1 MAYMCLGLVGFL
13 LEDLP
18 DFLILICSPLA
29 FNLRKRAS
37 SCLRV
42 LSIKAL
48 KAESS
53 ADGLGLV
60 SSGLDERTADFFLG
74 SCGIIIIFTISTKII
89 K

>member
-1 MAYMCLGLVGFL
+1 MCFGLVAFL

-18 DFLILICSPLA
+18 DFLILICSPLV

-42 LSIKAL
+42 LAIK
-48 KAESS
+48 ESV
-53 ADGLGLV
+53 ADGFGE
-60 SSGLDERTADFFLG
+60 SASGLDERTADFFLG